1 MLQNSPIRNAGRTWT
16 RDNSQKANRFQKHLE
31 MIFQPNDE
39 EEDDDKWIIPI
50 TESINIVSL

>member
-16 RDNSQKANRFQKHLE
+16 RDNLHKANRFQKHLE

-39 EEDDDKWIIPI
+39 DKWM
-50 TESINIVSL
+50 INGLYQLQKVLTK